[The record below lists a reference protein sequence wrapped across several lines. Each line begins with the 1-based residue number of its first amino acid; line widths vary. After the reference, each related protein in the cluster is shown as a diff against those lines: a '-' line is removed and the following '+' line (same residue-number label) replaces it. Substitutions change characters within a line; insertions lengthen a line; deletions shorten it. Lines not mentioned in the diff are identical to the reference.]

1 MDKIYTV
8 DELKTLIIPI
18 AKKYGINKVIL
29 FGSYADGTAR
39 ATSDVDLI
47 IDKGNLEGLIQFNSF
62 IHDLEN
68 LLHKKIDVITTN
80 SLKASDL
87 SDNIKTQISLYH
99 HSLSFQA

>member
-1 MDKIYTV
+1 MMSMDKIYTV

-87 SDNIKTQISLYH
+87 SDNIKTQISLYE
-99 HSLSFQA
+99 

>member
-87 SDNIKTQISLYH
+87 SDNIKTQISLYE
-99 HSLSFQA
+99 